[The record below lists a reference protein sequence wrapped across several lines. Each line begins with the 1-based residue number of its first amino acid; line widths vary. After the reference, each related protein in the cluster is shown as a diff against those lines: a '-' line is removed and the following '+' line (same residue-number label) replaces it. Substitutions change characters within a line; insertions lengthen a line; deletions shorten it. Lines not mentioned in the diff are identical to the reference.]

1 MEIWLK
7 GSEKIRVPVLP
18 SGYQVSS
25 AQMDETVTVTGLGEI
40 LLKGK
45 RGLVQVSFS
54 SFFPAVYDPGY
65 CEYSGIKSPMQYVDM
80 IEGMKRSG
88 TVKLVM
94 TGISASMRCRIQ
106 SFEWGE
112 EDGTG
117 DISYTLAM
125 KEYRNVH
132 AGVSSVVTLDS
143 IQGKPE
149 EAGGTVS
156 ATASRTSDERTGPT
170 TYTVQKGDTLSAI
183 ARKLTGSAS
192 WKALYEQNRGI
203 IGSNPNMIQVGMV
216 LAVPG

>member
-7 GSEKIRVPVLP
+7 GSKKLRIPVLP
-18 SGYQVSS
+18 SSYQVSS

-45 RGLVQVSFS
+45 RGLLQVSFS
-54 SFFPAVYDPGY
+54 SFFPSFYDPGY
-65 CEYSGIKSPMQYVDM
+65 CEYSGLKSPMQYVDM
-80 IEGMKRSG
+80 IESIKRSG

-94 TGISASMRCRIQ
+94 TGTSASMRCRIQ

-112 EDGTG
+112 DDGTG
-117 DISYTLAM
+117 DVSYTLAM

-143 IQGKPE
+143 VQGSPG
-149 EAGGTVS
+149 AGETVS
-156 ATASRTSDERTGPT
+156 ATASRASDERTGPT
-170 TYTVQKGDTLSAI
+170 TYTVRKGDTLSAI

-192 WKALYEQNRGI
+192 WAALYEQNKGI

>member
-7 GSEKIRVPVLP
+7 GSERLRLPVLP

-40 LLKGK
+40 LLKGG

-54 SFFPAVYDPGY
+54 SFFPAVYDSAY
-65 CEYSGIKSPMQYVDM
+65 CEYPGIKSPGRYVNMLED
-80 IEGMKRSG
+80 MKREG
-88 TVKLVM
+88 TVKLVI
-94 TGISASMRCRIQ
+94 TGAPVSMRCRIE

-117 DISYTLAM
+117 DISYTLAL
-125 KEYRNVH
+125 KEYRNIQ
-132 AGVSSVVTLDS
+132 AAVSSVVTLDA
-143 IQGKPE
+143 P
-149 EAGGTVS
+149 GGQTGSSGETVS
-156 ATASRTSDERTGPT
+156 DTASRTSDERSGPA
-170 TYTVQKGDTLSAI
+170 TYTVKKGDTLSGI

-192 WKALYEQNRGI
+192 WRALYEQNRET

-216 LAVPG
+216 LTVPG